1 MLARALPGV
10 AVVVGASR
18 YLAGRVAEQQLG
30 ATVHVLD
37 DGFQHLQIA
46 RTVDLLLVSED
57 DLSDL
62 PLPAGRLREPLTAGA
77 VADAVLVSAG
87 YPTAVD
93 RIARAIGVPTAF
105 QITRSLGAPRTVGP
119 NSDTV
124 VVPSQ
129 ARVFAVAAI
138 AQPDLFFADI
148 TAAGWHL
155 VGSMGFRDHHWFTPR
170 DMVRIRAAA
179 KASAAA
185 IILTTDK
192 DAVRLEGCDLG
203 GSAGRGGADPRRR
216 RAGGGVS
223 RLAARPDSMKHRL
236 EYSIVQTLFF
246 VVRLLPDPLVRATGT
261 LLGLTFYALDGAHR
275 RTAHRNLAHAFPG
288 RSNRERKAI
297 ARAAFAH
304 FGRLLV
310 ELLKFT
316 TLSDEAMLARV
327 EFDGEDR
334 ARSAYAQGRGV
345 LFFTGHFGFWELHA
359 LAHALRL
366 EPFSVIARPLDNPY
380 LDALLDRVRQRT
392 GNPVIHRQGMMRPV
406 MRTLQAGH
414 GIAVLIDQHIQ
425 ARDAVYID
433 FFERP
438 AATTTAIAA
447 PGAPHRRA
455 GGAVLCATRRART
468 LSLHLRAPDPA
479 AAPRQ
484 RERRSRVHAALHGR
498 SGDVRAASS

>member
-1 MLARALPGV
+1 MYGAATVWRRRWYAAAPSRRSHLARPVISVGNLTVGGSGKTPIAGYIARLLLESGERPAILSRGYGRRNKSDAVTIVSDGSVIRAGVESAGDEPLMLARALPGV

-57 DLSDL
+57 DLSDF

-119 NSDTV
+119 SSDTV

-155 VGSMGFRDHHWFTPR
+155 VGSMGFRDHHWFTPK
-170 DMVRIRAAA
+170 DMVKIRAAA

-203 GSAGRGGADPRRR
+203 DLPVAAVPILAGVEPA
-216 RAGGGVS
+216 
-223 RLAARPDSMKHRL
+223 
-236 EYSIVQTLFF
+236 
-246 VVRLLPDPLVRATGT
+246 
-261 LLGLTFYALDGAHR
+261 
-275 RTAHRNLAHAFPG
+275 
-288 RSNRERKAI
+288 
-297 ARAAFAH
+297 AAF
-304 FGRLLV
+304 R
-310 ELLKFT
+310 
-316 TLSDEAMLARV
+316 D
-327 EFDGEDR
+327 
-334 ARSAYAQGRGV
+334 
-345 LFFTGHFGFWELHA
+345 W
-359 LAHALRL
+359 
-366 EPFSVIARPLDNPY
+366 
-380 LDALLDRVRQRT
+380 LLDRIR
-392 GNPVIHRQGMMRPV
+392 
-406 MRTLQAGH
+406 
-414 GIAVLIDQHIQ
+414 
-425 ARDAVYID
+425 
-433 FFERP
+433 
-438 AATTTAIAA
+438 
-447 PGAPHRRA
+447 
-455 GGAVLCATRRART
+455 
-468 LSLHLRAPDPA
+468 
-479 AAPRQ
+479 
-484 RERRSRVHAALHGR
+484 
-498 SGDVRAASS
+498 

>member
-1 MLARALPGV
+1 MYGAATVWRRRWYAAAPSRRRRLARPVISVGNLTVGGSGKTPIAGYIARLLLESGERPAILSRGYGRRDKSDAVTIVSDGAVIRAGVESAGDEPLMLARALPGV

-57 DLSDL
+57 DLSDF

-87 YPTAVD
+87 YTTAVD

-105 QITRSLGAPRTVGP
+105 QITRSLGAPRTVGTNP
-119 NSDTV
+119 DTV

-203 GSAGRGGADPRRR
+203 DLPVAAVPILAGVEPA
-216 RAGGGVS
+216 
-223 RLAARPDSMKHRL
+223 
-236 EYSIVQTLFF
+236 
-246 VVRLLPDPLVRATGT
+246 
-261 LLGLTFYALDGAHR
+261 
-275 RTAHRNLAHAFPG
+275 
-288 RSNRERKAI
+288 
-297 ARAAFAH
+297 AAF
-304 FGRLLV
+304 R
-310 ELLKFT
+310 
-316 TLSDEAMLARV
+316 D
-327 EFDGEDR
+327 
-334 ARSAYAQGRGV
+334 
-345 LFFTGHFGFWELHA
+345 W
-359 LAHALRL
+359 
-366 EPFSVIARPLDNPY
+366 
-380 LDALLDRVRQRT
+380 LLDRIR
-392 GNPVIHRQGMMRPV
+392 
-406 MRTLQAGH
+406 
-414 GIAVLIDQHIQ
+414 
-425 ARDAVYID
+425 
-433 FFERP
+433 
-438 AATTTAIAA
+438 
-447 PGAPHRRA
+447 
-455 GGAVLCATRRART
+455 
-468 LSLHLRAPDPA
+468 
-479 AAPRQ
+479 
-484 RERRSRVHAALHGR
+484 
-498 SGDVRAASS
+498 